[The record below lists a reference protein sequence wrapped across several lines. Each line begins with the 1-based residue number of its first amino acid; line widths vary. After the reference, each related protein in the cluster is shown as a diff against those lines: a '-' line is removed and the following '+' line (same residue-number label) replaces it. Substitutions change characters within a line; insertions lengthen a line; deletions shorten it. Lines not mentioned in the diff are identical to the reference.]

1 MYIGTDVLGYCPKD
15 MKADICVHL
24 NRKVFNEH
32 SCFRL
37 ASDGCLRSLAMF
49 LEVGERFLYSEFFDN
64 VLNFYKAFA
73 NSFARNLVLTYNLT
87 HRLKFRKVVDVKR
100 EKELDARRKNEK
112 LILPPDHPVR
122 KLLFR
127 MRERHGPRI
136 FPSPMFADIEKAG
149 YLNQLSY
156 TGMKKHHTDHTMN
169 RISSVHS
176 MVDETSN
183 LLSSSY
189 ISRSPRAS
197 NKNKRPPLVVKA
209 L

>member
-1 MYIGTDVLGYCPKD
+1 MIKKD
-15 MKADICVHL
+15 KLM
-24 NRKVFNEH
+24 E
-32 SCFRL
+32 
-37 ASDGCLRSLAMF
+37 
-49 LEVGERFLYSEFFDN
+49 

-112 LILPPDHPVR
+112 LILPPDHP
-122 KLLFR
+122 
-127 MRERHGPRI
+127 
-136 FPSPMFADIEKAG
+136 
-149 YLNQLSY
+149 
-156 TGMKKHHTDHTMN
+156 GMKKHHTDHTMN

-189 ISRSPRAS
+189 VSRSPRAS

-209 L
+209 S